1 MKVDVRWTGKRGF
14 LGISGSGHAVV
25 MDTSEANG
33 GEGSAAS
40 PMEMVLMGLAG
51 CSGIDVVSILEKKRV
66 ALEGLQVLINS
77 ERADEHPKV
86 FTKVNLTFV
95 FKGKDL
101 NHKALEDSVRLSID
115 RYCSVAGMV
124 NKTAEINWEIVVE
137 D

>member
-1 MKVDVRWTGKRGF
+1 MKVDVRWTGKMSF

-25 MDTSEANG
+25 MDTSQANG
-33 GEGSAAS
+33 GEGSAPS

-66 ALEGLQVLINS
+66 PFKGLQILIDG
-77 ERADEHPKV
+77 ERAEEHPRV
-86 FTKVNLTFV
+86 FTKVKMTFV

-101 NHKALEDSVRLSID
+101 NQKALEDSIRLSLD
-115 RYCSVAGMV
+115 KYCSVAGIV
-124 NKTAEINWEIVVE
+124 SKTAEISWEIAVE